1 MNASSCSIPAGQD
14 RMNSLSSWWGLS
26 RIVNAHDMESRVK
39 KFQVLKGGID
49 KLFQEASSR

>member
-1 MNASSCSIPAGQD
+1 
-14 RMNSLSSWWGLS
+14 MNSLSSWWGLS